1 MSHQEI
7 LVDTHDRIAT
17 ITLNRPA
24 QLNAWTDVMAE
35 EVHGAMA
42 AASTDDAVGVIVLT
56 GAGRAF
62 CAGGDITGFKTSNP
76 RQLIDKLPRAYDFS
90 RRPDYQSRAAYF
102 PSIQKPI
109 IAMLNGPTAGL
120 GLVHA
125 LFCDIRFAAED
136 ATLTTAFSRIGLASE
151 YGMGWILNRVTGHAN
166 ALDLLLSGR
175 KVRGAEALRL
185 GLVNQIHPKD
195 QLTAATYA
203 YAKEIADLVSPRST
217 RVMKHQLWE
226 LPFQSLHEALLTDS
240 DEMLRANVSEDF
252 AEGKL
257 AFMEK
262 RAPRFT
268 GR

>member
-1 MSHQEI
+1 MAYQEI
-7 LVDTHDRIAT
+7 IVETKDRVAT
-17 ITLNRPA
+17 ITLNRPE
-24 QLNAWTDVMAE
+24 QMNAWTDVMAE
-35 EVHGAMA
+35 EVHRAMW
-42 AASTDDAVGVIVLT
+42 AASADESVRVIVLT

-62 CAGGDITGFKTSNP
+62 CAGGDITGFKSSDP
-76 RQLIDKLPRAYDFS
+76 ERLLSKLPRPYDFS

-102 PSIQKPI
+102 PAIQKPI
-109 IAMLNGPTAGL
+109 IAMLNGAAAGL

-125 LFCDIRFAAED
+125 LFCDVRFASED

-151 YGMGWILNRVTGHAN
+151 YGMGWILNRVVGHAN
-166 ALDLLLSGR
+166 ALDLLISAR
-175 KVRGAEALRL
+175 KVRGPEALRL
-185 GLVNQIHPKD
+185 GLVNQVHPKGE
-195 QLTAATYA
+195 LTAATYA
-203 YAKEIADLVSPRST
+203 YAKELAELVSPRSA
-217 RVMKHQLWE
+217 RVIKRQLWE

-252 AEGKL
+252 QEGKR